1 MTFCDKKTTIMMK
14 RKQEISSKIN
24 NDTIKKNL
32 IIIVFTKYP
41 FTFTQS
47 NVALLLDLVD
57 L

>member
-1 MTFCDKKTTIMMK
+1 MK